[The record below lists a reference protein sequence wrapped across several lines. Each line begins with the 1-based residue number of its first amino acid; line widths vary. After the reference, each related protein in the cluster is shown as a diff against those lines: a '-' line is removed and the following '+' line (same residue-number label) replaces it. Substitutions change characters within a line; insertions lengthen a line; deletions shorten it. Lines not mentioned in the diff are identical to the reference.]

1 MSPSSL
7 PPEFVFMLTALIS
20 RLRASV
26 EKRFPERHIYIR
38 THGEVRGLILTPT
51 RQLAFAIA
59 AGAIGLWTSVSVV
72 AMLMAMS
79 TDPNGIH
86 AQHARAYE
94 RLIADSRGRLAHEGV
109 PVMANAD
116 AFEALTNVVEK
127 RQETLVK
134 LYASVTCHSDPVQGA
149 AISPKTSAA
158 MTPTARLRAVQANQ
172 DKLVGT
178 LDSAAKPCADRV
190 RQAIRV
196 AGLNPD
202 TYAPPIPA
210 AAPTAPRAQSF
221 TERVQRAFADMT
233 TLQVLA
239 DAASSLPFNRPTNT
253 AEESS
258 GFGPRIDPITG
269 EHSNHPGV
277 DFPAPRMT
285 AVFSTAPGVV
295 SFTGVRPG
303 YGNTV
308 EIDHGRGV
316 TTRFAHLAAFMVKAG
331 EKVGLHQQIGGIG
344 STGHSTGPHLHYE
357 VLVDGRPRN
366 PEHFLKAGDYVRQ
379 TG

>member
-1 MSPSSL
+1 
-7 PPEFVFMLTALIS
+7 MLTALIS

-38 THGEVRGLILTPT
+38 THGEMRGVVLTPG
-51 RQLAFAIA
+51 RQLTLAAA
-59 AGAIGLWTSVSVV
+59 AGVVGLWTALSAV
-72 AMLMAMS
+72 AMLMAM
-79 TDPNGIH
+79 TADPNGVH

-94 RLIADSRGRLAHEGV
+94 RLVADSRRQLAHEGV

-127 RQETLVK
+127 RQDTLVK
-134 LYASVTCHSDPVQGA
+134 LYASVTCHADSIQNA
-149 AISPKTSAA
+149 AVSPKIPGGRA
-158 MTPTARLRAVQANQ
+158 PTARLRAVQAGQ
-172 DKLVGT
+172 DKLVGA

-202 TYAPPIPA
+202 TYAPPAAA
-210 AAPTAPRAQSF
+210 AAPETPRAQTF
-221 TERVQRAFADMT
+221 AERVQRAFTDMT
-233 TLQVLA
+233 SLRVLA
-239 DAASSLPFNRPTNT
+239 DAASTLPFNRPTNT
-253 AEESS
+253 NEESS

-269 EHSNHPGV
+269 QHSNHPGL

-295 SFTGVRPG
+295 SFAGVRSG

-308 EIDHGRGV
+308 EIDHGRGL
-316 TTRFAHLAAFMVKAG
+316 TTRFAHLAAFMVRAG
-331 EKVGLHQQIGGIG
+331 EKVGVHQQIGGIG

-357 VLVDGRPRN
+357 VLVDGRPKN

-379 TG
+379 AG

>member
-1 MSPSSL
+1 
-7 PPEFVFMLTALIS
+7 MLTALIS

-38 THGEVRGLILTPT
+38 THGDMRGVILTPA
-51 RQLAFAIA
+51 RQLAFATA
-59 AGAIGLWTSVSVV
+59 VGAVGLWTSLSVV

-79 TDPNGIH
+79 ADPNGVH

-94 RLIADSRGRLAHEGV
+94 RLIADSRGRLMHEGV

-127 RQETLVK
+127 RQDTLVK
-134 LYASVTCHSDPVQGA
+134 LYASVTCHSDSIQGA
-149 AISPKTSAA
+149 AVSAKTSAA
-158 MTPTARLRAVQANQ
+158 LAPTARLRAVQADQ
-172 DKLVGT
+172 DKLVGAI
-178 LDSAAKPCADRV
+178 DSAAKPCADRV

-202 TYAPPIPA
+202 AYAPPVAA
-210 AAPTAPRAQSF
+210 AAPAAPPAQSF
-221 TERVQRAFADMT
+221 TERVERAFADMT
-233 TLQVLA
+233 ALRVLA
-239 DAASSLPFNRPTNT
+239 DAASTLPFNRPTNT
-253 AEESS
+253 TEESS

-269 EHSNHPGV
+269 RNSNHPGV

-331 EKVGLHQQIGGIG
+331 DKVDVHQKIGGIG

-379 TG
+379 TS

>member
-1 MSPSSL
+1 
-7 PPEFVFMLTALIS
+7 MLTALIS

-158 MTPTARLRAVQANQ
+158 MVPTARLRAVQANQ

-303 YGNTV
+303 LWQYGGNRSRSWRHDAV
-308 EIDHGRGV
+308 RAPRRLHGQGRRESRPPPADRRHWFDRPFHRTAFALRGSGRWPTAKPRTLPQGGRLCSANRLTPTGV
-316 TTRFAHLAAFMVKAG
+316 TR
-331 EKVGLHQQIGGIG
+331 
-344 STGHSTGPHLHYE
+344 
-357 VLVDGRPRN
+357 
-366 PEHFLKAGDYVRQ
+366 
-379 TG
+379 